1 MAVCLAGHDGSQV
14 VGADPDVGGVGH
26 TSGSVGH
33 GVTQGSVGGSDSTIS
48 EGVASVAVASIAQ
61 VVAKTVRVTVVGIV
75 SLGIGLSLS
84 LSIGGPLAVVVAV
97 GVMSVAVV
105 RNISL
110 GGRVKALGDWVQT
123 CARSEGD
130 TGVSIRITITKNI
143 ICNYPVS

>member
-61 VVAKTVRVTVVGIV
+61 VVAKTVRISVSSVQEGRV
-75 SLGIGLSLS
+75 SLGIG
-84 LSIGGPLAVVVAV
+84 
-97 GVMSVAVV
+97 
-105 RNISL
+105 ISRPKQKL
-110 GGRVKALGDWVQT
+110 LIVF
-123 CARSEGD
+123 
-130 TGVSIRITITKNI
+130 KN
-143 ICNYPVS
+143 